1 MESFDSESN
10 RPLDLTS
17 SKWKVGTSS
26 NYEDDGQ
33 PIDYSMKATN
43 SGKSYTEAF
52 SVDEMF
58 SVELRLS
65 VPRRENS

>member
-52 SVDEMF
+52 SVDDMF
-58 SVELRLS
+58 TKQ
-65 VPRRENS
+65 VPLNFA